1 MNSNQDKEFIQLI
14 QDVIAG
20 RTEKKELCNR
30 IYKEVYALAYP
41 VYRDEESSMTQT
53 KKALIEVCRQIEN
66 IDLSKNVHKQIA
78 TMASVYYFTN
88 AISEAG
94 ADLGS
99 NMDVSEY
106 KYSRIREDEELL
118 GYMKKQVNI
127 FRSPKAYDEQAG
139 GLKQV
144 DAIHMALLE
153 LYAYEMHSV
162 DAIESLTDIDST
174 YIGSW
179 LEEARAVVL
188 GYALPKTDNAEAG
201 AAGDDVSE
209 AQSAYE
215 DEHAA
220 GGSENAANE
229 QDVYEEYGLDEADED
244 NDEYEEQQAVSSVYS
259 RKKGNRDN
267 VITAFIK
274 KLFPALSYPARKAA
288 ASAMGCLVV
297 IIIVAVVLSSV
308 VSGKNKKKTANNSN
322 YDYKKSEYTTTNDN
336 DQPTTR
342 ASRTKNSKNGDT
354 STQDTDTKTEAV
366 NSDKVTD
373 NNNQNNNQND
383 NQAAEKKDDRQEN
396 SAEKDNN
403 SNSGNNDND
412 SSNDDKPSDKSDS
425 ESTENKGDGTGST
438 DAESKGDGTGSTD
451 TGNKGDSTGSTDAE
465 NKGDST
471 GSTDVGNKGDSTGS
485 TDTGNKSDS
494 TGSTDTGNKGNG
506 AGSTDTGNKSDNTG
520 AADIGNAQANANA
533 KLERISDIVNDI
545 IR

>member
-118 GYMKKQVNI
+118 GYMKKQVNV

-188 GYALPKTDNAEAG
+188 GYALPKTENARTG
-201 AAGDDVSE
+201 AAVDDVSE

-215 DEHAA
+215 DEYAA
-220 GGSENAANE
+220 SGLENAANE
-229 QDVYEEYGLDEADED
+229 QDVYEEYGLDEADEE

-373 NNNQNNNQND
+373 NNNKNNNQND

-396 SAEKDNN
+396 SAKKDNN

-438 DAESKGDGTGSTD
+438 DAESKGDSTGNTDAGNKGDGTGNTD
-451 TGNKGDSTGSTDAE
+451 AGNKGDSTGSTGA
-465 NKGDST
+465 T
-471 GSTDVGNKGDSTGS
+471 
-485 TDTGNKSDS
+485 TGNKSDG
-494 TGSTDTGNKGNG
+494 TGSTEG
-506 AGSTDTGNKSDNTG
+506 AATGNKSDNTG

>member
-53 KKALIEVCRQIEN
+53 KKALIEVCRQIDN

-139 GLKQV
+139 ELKQV

-188 GYALPKTDNAEAG
+188 GYALPKTDNAEAD

-215 DEHAA
+215 DEYAA
-220 GGSENAANE
+220 GGSENTANE
-229 QDVYEEYGLDEADED
+229 HDVYDEYGLDEADED

-259 RKKGNRDN
+259 RKKENRDN

-366 NSDKVTD
+366 NSDNVTD
-373 NNNQNNNQND
+373 NNNQNSNQNN

-396 SAEKDNN
+396 SAEKENN

-438 DAESKGDGTGSTD
+438 DAGNKGDSTGSTD
-451 TGNKGDSTGSTDAE
+451 TGNKGDSTGSTDTG
-465 NKGDST
+465 NKGDGT
-471 GSTDVGNKGDSTGS
+471 GNTDAGNKGDSTGS
-485 TDTGNKSDS
+485 TGATTGNKSDG
-494 TGSTDTGNKGNG
+494 TGSTEG
-506 AGSTDTGNKSDNTG
+506 AATGNKSDNTG

>member
-30 IYKEVYALAYP
+30 IYKQVYALAYP

-53 KKALIEVCRQIEN
+53 KKALIEVCRQIDN

-139 GLKQV
+139 ELKQV

-188 GYALPKTDNAEAG
+188 GYALPKTDNAEAD

-215 DEHAA
+215 DEYAA
-220 GGSENAANE
+220 GGSENTANE
-229 QDVYEEYGLDEADED
+229 HDVYDEYGLDEADED

-259 RKKGNRDN
+259 RKKENRDN

-373 NNNQNNNQND
+373 NNNQNNSSDEKQNNSQDD
-383 NQAAEKKDDRQEN
+383 NR
-396 SAEKDNN
+396 SSDNN
-403 SNSGNNDND
+403 SNSGDNSKPQDTKSDEKKDDD
-412 SSNDDKPSDKSDS
+412 SSSSDSGSTEKNDDNTGSSDSKDDDKKSD
-425 ESTENKGDGTGST
+425 DTGSS
-438 DAESKGDGTGSTD
+438 DSGN
-451 TGNKGDSTGSTDAE
+451 TGNKGDNSSSSGSGNT
-465 NKGDST
+465 
-471 GSTDVGNKGDSTGS
+471 GNKGDNSGS
-485 TDTGNKSDS
+485 SDS
-494 TGSTDTGNKGNG
+494 GNTGNKGDNS
-506 AGSTDTGNKSDNTG
+506 GSSDSGNTGNKGDNSG